1 MLKNRVAVVGAGI
14 SGLSAAYELEKSG
27 FEVTVFEKNATVGGR
42 MATRC
47 KYLLPF
53 DIGAD
58 FFIEHY
64 QHTHHYV
71 HELELD
77 PKWQRLH
84 EGKNHTFR
92 KGQLYPI
99 IFDNLW
105 SILRFPLLSIGSR
118 LRFLLFLCFVRLNQQ
133 NCYFFDLSTVPEHLD
148 HTNAYDYVS
157 RVAGR
162 EVADY
167 VVDGFN
173 STYNFHSSKEVSF
186 SAIFAF
192 IRLLSVA
199 PEKFWRCHT
208 LGEMSTIPEALAKKV
223 KVLRSSLV
231 NQVVAY
237 KNQVECRIED
247 NVEMFDW
254 VVLASTADI
263 TKAIYQNPTD
273 SQRELLENVKYASTI
288 NVSFQVPASLLKGIF
303 CVTVPYVE
311 NKIIAEYINEA
322 EKDIVE
328 HGETLLNVG
337 LHEES
342 AQKMLSWSD
351 EEIFSEVKQTLLKV
365 CPPLN
370 GKGEVLK
377 PYDLQRWPKAMP
389 KFYHRYVTQVKRFWE
404 KNQGENHVYFCGDYL
419 NAPWVEGSIL
429 CGKKVAQHLIE
440 RAKKEEETT
449 WV

>member
-1 MLKNRVAVVGAGI
+1 MLKKRVAVVGAGI
-14 SGLSAAYELEKSG
+14 SGLSAAYELKKAG

-64 QHTHHYV
+64 QHTHQYV
-71 HELELD
+71 QELGLD
-77 PKWQRLH
+77 LKWQRLH
-84 EGKNHTFR
+84 EGKNYTFK
-92 KGQLYPI
+92 KGQLYPMV
-99 IFDNLW
+99 FDNLW
-105 SILRFPLLSIGSR
+105 SILRFPLLSFWSR
-118 LRFLLFLCFVRLNQQ
+118 IRFLLFLCSVRLNPQ
-133 NCYFFDLSTVPEHLD
+133 NCHFFDLSTVPDHLD

-167 VVDGFN
+167 IVDGFN
-173 STYNFHSSKEVSF
+173 STYNFHHSKEVSF

-192 IRLLSVA
+192 IRLLAVS

-208 LGEMSTIPEALAKKV
+208 LGEMSTIPEALSEKV
-223 KVLRSSLV
+223 KVLRSSSV
-231 NQVVAY
+231 NQILVH
-237 KNQVECRIED
+237 KKQVECRIED
-247 NVEMFDW
+247 KVEIFDW
-254 VVLASTADI
+254 AVLASTADV
-263 TKAIYQNPTD
+263 TKTIYQNPTE
-273 SQRELLENVKYASTI
+273 SQQELLENVQYASTI

-311 NKIIAEYINEA
+311 NKMIAEYINEA
-322 EKDIVE
+322 EKDIE
-328 HGETLLNVG
+328 DHGETLLNVG

-342 AQKMLSWSD
+342 AKKMLSWSD
-351 EEIFSEVKQTLLKV
+351 EEIFSEVKQALLKV
-365 CPPLN
+365 CPRLN
-370 GKGEVLK
+370 GNAHILK

-404 KNQGENHVYFCGDYL
+404 QNQGENQVYFCGDYL

-440 RAKKEEETT
+440 RIKKEEEITL
-449 WV
+449 V